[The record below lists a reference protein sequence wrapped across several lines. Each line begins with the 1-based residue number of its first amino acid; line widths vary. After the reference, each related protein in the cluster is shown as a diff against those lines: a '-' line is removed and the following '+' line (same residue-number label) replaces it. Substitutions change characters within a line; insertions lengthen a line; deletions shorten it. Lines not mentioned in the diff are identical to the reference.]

1 MMDLADGLDLMHD
14 ADGQRP
20 APRPRPPR
28 DPLGWAVILSL
39 ALLPIFGCDRQV
51 SRSPQAPVASA
62 IEPASEL
69 PAGGDLSAVARQTVL
84 AGLADSDP
92 RIRANAVEV
101 VASAREVGLMP
112 QVPGLLADKVVP
124 VRFAALLAVGDL
136 KWAAAKDSIAP
147 LLKDPNPNIRIAACY
162 VLSRFG
168 QSECYQSICEA
179 IASNDQTVR
188 ANAALL
194 LGKSGNKDG
203 IRFLYWTLQ
212 RDDSSDTVV
221 LQTAEAIAMLRDPRI
236 YKKLWTMLISL
247 YTDDRVIG
255 IRAMGAL
262 GTDEAKNAIVTMLDD
277 PVPEVR
283 LAAAGQ
289 LGKLGDTAGEA
300 EVLAVFEKNLLA
312 NLDVQ
317 GQERAKILAALAIG
331 EIGKDC
337 LAKYLPTLLQDPSKA
352 VRLAAARAVLRR
364 NMKK

>member
-1 MMDLADGLDLMHD
+1 MMDLGNDVDS
-14 ADGQRP
+14 QKP
-20 APRPRPPR
+20 APRPHRPQ
-28 DPLGWAVILSL
+28 DPFSWVAVLSL
-39 ALLPIFGCDRQV
+39 ALLLTLGCEQRV
-51 SRSPQAPVASA
+51 SQPPQSPAAFA
-62 IEPASEL
+62 TEPAPQP
-69 PAGGDLSAVARQTVL
+69 PASGDLSAAARQTVL
-84 AGLADSDP
+84 SGLMDSDP

-101 VASAREVGLMP
+101 VASTREVGLMP
-112 QVPGLLADKVVP
+112 QVLGLLADKVVP

-147 LLKDPNPNIRIAACY
+147 LLKDPNPNIKIAACY
-162 VLSRFG
+162 VLSRLG
-168 QSECYQSICEA
+168 QSECYQGICEA

-221 LQTAEAIAMLRDPRI
+221 LQTAEAIAMLGDSRI

-247 YTDDRVIG
+247 YTDDRVVG

-312 NLDVQ
+312 NLDAQ

-331 EIGKDC
+331 EIGKDR
-337 LAKYLPTLLQDPSKA
+337 LAKYLPALLQDPSKA
-352 VRLAAARAVLRR
+352 VRLAAARAILRR
-364 NMKK
+364 NVKK